1 MAPKAARP
9 ASPRP
14 GAGQTPAKDGGG
26 NKGSKTKRAESASK
40 ERPKADGKKTKRASS
55 ALKAR
60 RTMDDKSEDDEAA
73 TGSAEGDADADLGEP
88 SIGKAKRPNPATL
101 QTVTGGQVGIIGF
114 IDDDEE
120 PEPAPRKPESSVAAA
135 SDDGP
140 PVIPWDCAKWLRE
153 IKSLH
158 NVLAEATCYSRLHGG
173 VPLEGNAA
181 LSHVRELG
189 SRDELLER
197 EVDAVIGPA
206 SSTVALAGAM
216 LRLSVMSVASAGGE
230 RSRRSFG
237 WTVSRA
243 AWCAC
248 GSPWAHV
255 TPA

>member
-197 EVDAVIGPA
+197 LRSG
-206 SSTVALAGAM
+206 SAL
-216 LRLSVMSVASAGGE
+216 
-230 RSRRSFG
+230 
-237 WTVSRA
+237 
-243 AWCAC
+243 
-248 GSPWAHV
+248 
-255 TPA
+255 